1 MCLSS
6 AFCFFLYFLLAHS
19 DHSSLATPF
28 LTVPNWPSRTKVSQ
42 LCLYI
47 ILRLLN
53 VKLPN
58 WKLNMSAVRT
68 GTKQST
74 GYQRNECMRV
84 FCAVVRRRRCRRRR
98 RRRMC
103 VGIYSKYVQNK
114 CVLENCRMRKTHG
127 IQRSGAIF
135 SAINTVTLSHKHNTQ
150 TLHPLMYACTVTR
163 PG

>member
-19 DHSSLATPF
+19 DHSLLATPF

-103 VGIYSKYVQNK
+103 VGIYSMSRTSVFWKIAECAKHTASNDPVQYFRQ
-114 CVLENCRMRKTHG
+114 LTRSRCRTNTTHK
-127 IQRSGAIF
+127 RF
-135 SAINTVTLSHKHNTQ
+135 
-150 TLHPLMYACTVTR
+150 TR
-163 PG
+163 